1 MNKTL
6 DKNLEQNIVKE
17 ILKLYSSK
25 DYDQAKKN
33 ASELLK
39 SYPNSSAL
47 LNILGVIFNNQGDYN
62 TAINYYIS
70 AIKIDPNN
78 SEIYN
83 NFGSTLCKRGD
94 FKEGLEKYEKAAK
107 IKPDFVLAH
116 QNAGRAAMLLKKYES
131 AIKHFKN
138 VIKFQPNNV
147 SSVYD
152 LAHSYFKVGKLDES
166 LKSCDQALSLDPY
179 MVEAISTKNKVLA
192 KLVPNWHVPMM
203 NDDDRNNF
211 YLSALKSS
219 VKTES
224 TVLEIGTGSG
234 LLSIVAA
241 NLGAKKINTC
251 EANSEVVKI
260 ATQIISRNNLRDK
273 INIIHK
279 KSNDIKIG
287 SDIEK
292 PADILVS
299 EIFSSEFLG
308 EGVLPTIEDAKR
320 RLISKNSRII
330 PEFGSIMISL
340 FGGDEIGKY
349 IYTESFEHINLK
361 NFNSIIPKKHYL
373 HRQDLKI
380 LFMSKSIEAF
390 HFDFVQ
396 EDSFPK
402 ETKKVSIQAIQNG
415 KCHGIIQWIKFGM
428 KSGIS
433 YENNPSK
440 LKKSSGWQQVLY
452 LFDAPI
458 ELKVGQ
464 KVSIVC
470 KHDRNTPWF
479 FLDKIDD

>member
-1 MNKTL
+1 MNKVL
-6 DKNLEQNIVKE
+6 DKDPEQNIVKE

-62 TAINYYIS
+62 TAIKYYIS

-107 IKPDFVLAH
+107 IKTDFVLAH
-116 QNAGRAAMLLKKYES
+116 QNAGRAAIFLKKYES

-138 VIKFQPNNV
+138 VVKLQPNNV
-147 SSVYD
+147 TSVYD
-152 LAHSYFKVGKLDES
+152 LAYSYFKVGRLDES
-166 LKSCDQALSLDPY
+166 LKSCDQALTLDPY
-179 MVEAISTKNKVLA
+179 MVEAISTKNKILA
-192 KLVPNWHVPMM
+192 KLVPNWHVPML

-211 YLSALKSS
+211 YLSALKSNIKS
-219 VKTES
+219 ES

-251 EANSEVVKI
+251 ESNSEVVKI
-260 ATQIISRNNLRDK
+260 ATQVISRNNLRDK

-308 EGVLPTIEDAKR
+308 EGVLPTIEDAKK

-340 FGGDEIGKY
+340 FGGDEIGQY
-349 IYTESFEHINLK
+349 IYTENFKNINLK

-373 HRQDLKI
+373 YRQDLKI
-380 LFMSKSIEAF
+380 LFMSKAFKAF

-396 EDSFPK
+396 QDSFPK
-402 ETKKVSIQAIQNG
+402 ETKKISIEVIQNG
-415 KCHGIIQWIKFGM
+415 KCYGIIQWIKFGI
-428 KSGIS
+428 KNGIS
-433 YENNPSK
+433 YENNLSK
-440 LKKSSGWQQVLY
+440 SKQSSGWQQVLY
-452 LFDAPI
+452 LFEEPI